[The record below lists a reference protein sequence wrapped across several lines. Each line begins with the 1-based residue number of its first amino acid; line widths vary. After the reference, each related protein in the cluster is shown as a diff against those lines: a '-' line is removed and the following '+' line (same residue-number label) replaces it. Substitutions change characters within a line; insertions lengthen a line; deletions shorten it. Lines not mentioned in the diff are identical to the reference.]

1 MNVNRIRDWIEEKR
15 TAKRRADL
23 ERLAAVVEDE
33 YELAQI
39 EADVLARQFD
49 PEMPLVQCA
58 LKLRDSFAVWHE
70 KYRDVLAAYD
80 EFQFEKARY
89 ETSRHTAILSGSVL
103 RKELGRRSTKA
114 LFLD

>member
-1 MNVNRIRDWIEEKR
+1 MKSIRHWIEAKR
-15 TAKRRADL
+15 TNKRRAEL
-23 ERLAAVVEDE
+23 ERLALVVEDE

-49 PEMPLVQCA
+49 PEVPHVQCA
-58 LKLRDSFAVWHE
+58 LRLRDAFGVWHE

-80 EFQFEKARY
+80 KFEVEKARY
-89 ETSRHTAILSGSVL
+89 ETNRHSAILSGSVL
-103 RKELGRRSTKA
+103 RKGLGQQNRKA